1 MKMFWKIFLNVVTV
15 TMLIFCISGHILL
28 ASFFNSSIQGK
39 IDMAEKTNRSFLFSL
54 REMAISKDGSLQKED
69 WEWGQIARSVQVI
82 DALGLKKVC
91 VYNANGKEVFSSSD
105 FPTEGW
111 ERKLVRRA
119 QEDITA
125 YEFVKREDRY
135 FLCLVN
141 KVRESHKTLFSAMSV
156 LEVTEV
162 FKQRDTQYELF
173 LRGMVCLIALVA
185 LLAFL
190 LAFWVT
196 KPMEEMIEELREAA
210 RRQEEFTGS
219 FAHELKT
226 PLTSVIGYADMLR
239 SKKMSEETRMLYGN
253 QIFQQG
259 KRLEMLS
266 RKMLD
271 LIVLKKK
278 TFVMREITLSG
289 MLEKISKEME
299 VQLQEKEISFVYE
312 VGKCVILAEP
322 DLIYTVFLNLID
334 NARKAVEKGGK
345 IRVCA
350 VEEGTKVMVSISDDG
365 KGMSKETLQRAT
377 ESFYMEE
384 KSRRYEENSVGLGL
398 SICKRILELHHTEM
412 HIDSELGKG
421 TTICV
426 WFEGVL

>member
-1 MKMFWKIFLNVVTV
+1 MKMFWKIFLSVVTV

-28 ASFFNSSIQGK
+28 ASFFDSSIQEK
-39 IDMAEKTNRSFLFSL
+39 INVAEKTNMSFLFSL
-54 REMAISKDGSLQKED
+54 REMAISKDGLLQKED
-69 WEWGQIARSVQVI
+69 WELGQMARTVQVT
-82 DALGLKKVC
+82 AVSGLKKIC
-91 VYNANGKEVFSSSD
+91 VYNANGEEVFSSSN
-105 FPTEGW
+105 FSTEGW

-125 YEFVKREDRY
+125 YEFVKRGDRY
-135 FLCLVN
+135 FLCLAN

-162 FKQRDTQYELF
+162 FAQRDVQYEIF

-196 KPMEEMIEELREAA
+196 KPMEEMIEELRETA

-271 LIVLKKK
+271 LIVLEKKK
-278 TFVMREITLSG
+278 FVMREVVLSET
-289 MLEKISKEME
+289 LEKISKEME
-299 VQLQEKEISFVYE
+299 LLLQEKEISFVYE
-312 VGKCVILAEP
+312 VGTCVILAEP
-322 DLIYTVFLNLID
+322 DLIYTVFLNFID

-365 KGMSKETLQRAT
+365 KGMAKETLQRAT
-377 ESFYMEE
+377 ESFYMED
-384 KSRRYEENSVGLGL
+384 KSRKYEENSAGLGL
-398 SICKRILELHHTEM
+398 SICKKILELHHTELY
-412 HIDSELGKG
+412 IDSEIGKG
-421 TTICV
+421 TTIRV